1 MKSILL
7 TPPIVFDIFL
17 LISYLI
23 SKFSRLTAAKGEKLP
38 GKEKAYACGE
48 NTEDQKIQPD
58 YSQFFPFAFFF
69 TIMHVTSLVI
79 STVPPDALIVPL
91 IYLNTAVVSILILFR
106 R

>member
-17 LISYLI
+17 LISYIIL
-23 SKFSRLTAAKGEKLP
+23 KFSKLTAAKGEVLP

-48 NTEDQKIQPD
+48 NTIDQKIQPD

-79 STVPPDALIVPL
+79 STVPADALVVPL
-91 IYLNTAVVSILILFR
+91 IYLNAAVVSILILFR